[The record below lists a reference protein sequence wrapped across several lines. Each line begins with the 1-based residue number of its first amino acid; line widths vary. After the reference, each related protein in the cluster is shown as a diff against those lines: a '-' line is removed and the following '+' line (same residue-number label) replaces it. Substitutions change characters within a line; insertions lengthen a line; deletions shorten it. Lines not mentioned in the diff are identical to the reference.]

1 MKPKNFPE
9 RKNIR
14 RKKALKNLKK
24 NAMKNSSANLERSIK
39 DTEDKIVEDARA
51 VRTKIMRTKV
61 G

>member
-1 MKPKNFPE
+1 MKSKNFPE
-9 RKNIR
+9 KKNIR
-14 RKKALKNLKK
+14 RKKALKNLKLY
-24 NAMKNSSANLERSIK
+24 AMKNPSANLERSIK